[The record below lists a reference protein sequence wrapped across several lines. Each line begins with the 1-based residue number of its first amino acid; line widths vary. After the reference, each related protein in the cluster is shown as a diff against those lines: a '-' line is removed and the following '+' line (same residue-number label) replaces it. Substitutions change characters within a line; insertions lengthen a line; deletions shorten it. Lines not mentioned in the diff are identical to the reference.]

1 MHRGQPSSRRGRVGL
16 LGYSPWGGPPTAA
29 TPPPLP
35 TAGDTSPPL
44 TAPPPHPPFQMVAE
58 MHRKEKE
65 TKTSWVCPPPPK
77 GKGPWV
83 QMDIAKR
90 WKIWQVMFTKVSKCE
105 FLKEKMRFTYPN
117 QEIFVHEFFCTR
129 RHAPPLTPWHP
140 PHNAHLSSTLAR
152 LRAFRQLTTP
162 LTQAAHQDLG
172 PQCGAGTCTYKTRS
186 QRLVHFHRFGEPDI
200 RSPNESRAP
209 DLA

>member
-1 MHRGQPSSRRGRVGL
+1 
-16 LGYSPWGGPPTAA
+16 
-29 TPPPLP
+29 
-35 TAGDTSPPL
+35 
-44 TAPPPHPPFQMVAE
+44 

-117 QEIFVHEFFCTR
+117 QEIFVHELFCTR

-172 PQCGAGTCTYKTRS
+172 PQCGVGHARTRQGHNAWS
-186 QRLVHFHRFGEPDI
+186 ISTGLENLTSAAQMNRELLTWLEALAYETKEFIDDDEIEKKELKAMHLRIQEHEADFLWLQGRTASWR
-200 RSPNESRAP
+200 RSCVST
-209 DLA
+209 